1 MRELLDGQSVEVQ
14 GSASRPY
21 VLKNVGGVF
30 SCSCPGWRF
39 QSLPIE
45 RRTCRHLRDLRGEAA
60 EEERVGVILSSP
72 KPLKALVKPPP
83 LLLAESW
90 DGELDPKGY
99 FMSEKLDGVRAY
111 WDGKQIPVAPRQSLS
126 RAGLVHGRIAP
137 GTAGRRVVDRSQ
149 EVPAHGQHRSPSR

>member
-1 MRELLDGQSVEVQ
+1 MPDLLDGQSVEVQ

-21 VLKNVGGVF
+21 LLKNVGGVF

-60 EEERVGVILSSP
+60 EEERVGSILSSS
-72 KPLKALVKPPP
+72 KPLKALVKAPP

-99 FMSEKLDGVRAY
+99 LMSEKLDGVQ
-111 WDGKQIPVAPRQSLS
+111 GVF
-126 RAGLVHGRIAP
+126 
-137 GTAGRRVVDRSQ
+137 
-149 EVPAHGQHRSPSR
+149 